1 MVEERREGDQAR
13 EDGRDD
19 GRRGTRT
26 STFGVGRRES
36 HDAAEFYAR
45 FTPPVVSDADEV
57 APHVV
62 RDALFLGEAQKM
74 TDDQVA
80 DDSVALVVTSPPY
93 FAGKEYETA
102 MGQGHIPGSYREYLG
117 MLHDVFER
125 CAAKLEP
132 GGRIAVN
139 VANLGRKP
147 YRSLSSDVVAILES
161 LGLLLRGEIIWQ
173 KQKGATGSTAWG
185 SYQSPTNPVLRDI
198 TERIVIAGKGRFDR
212 AHNARERR
220 KLGLPWQGSIRQED
234 FLDQTLD
241 VWDIP
246 AESATRVGHP
256 APFPVELPSRLI
268 DLYTYYDDLVL
279 DPFMGAGSTAVAAVR
294 SDRHFVGFDTDE
306 GYLELA
312 RARIDEEVAARAA
325 RLDDARPRVV
335 VVPKSLRDDDDD
347 DVDEAARVVGHGR
360 KARDLAEAVLESAG
374 FEITGRAVKPVRG
387 GIEVPFVARD
397 ERGREW
403 WFDVGGVLS
412 AHRPGLQRTD
422 AVWKAIGRAAALAG
436 QWERRHAGE
445 ERPPLVLLTTHAPAA
460 GSVGDDALAAMT
472 GPTGP
477 ICDVIE
483 LLDAVG
489 DLQRLEEHARGGS

>member
-1 MVEERREGDQAR
+1 MADE
-13 EDGRDD
+13 
-19 GRRGTRT
+19 RRGTKT

-45 FTPPVVSDADEV
+45 FTPPVVSDDDVV
-57 APHVV
+57 AAHAV
-62 RDALFLGEAQKM
+62 RDELFLGEAQQM

-80 DDSVALVVTSPPY
+80 DGSVALVVTSPPY

-117 MLHDVFER
+117 MLHQVFER

-147 YRSLSSDVVAILES
+147 YRSLSSDVIAILES

-198 TERIVIAGKGRFDR
+198 TERIIVAGKGRFDR

-220 KLGLPWQGSIRQED
+220 QRGLPWQGSIRQED

-268 DLYTYYDDLVL
+268 ELYTYYDDLVL

-294 SDRHFVGFDTDE
+294 SDRHYVGFDTDE
-306 GYLELA
+306 GYLALA
-312 RARIDEEVAARAA
+312 RARIAEEV
-325 RLDDARPRVV
+325 DAREERRSEAPSRVV
-335 VVPKSLRDDDDD
+335 VVPKSLRDEADDDL
-347 DVDEAARVVGHGR
+347 DVATRVVHHGR
-360 KARDLAEAVLESAG
+360 KARDLAEVVLESAG
-374 FEITGRAVKPVRG
+374 FEITGRGVKPVRG
-387 GIEVPFVARD
+387 GVEVPFVARD
-397 ERGREW
+397 QRGAEW
-403 WFDVGGVLS
+403 WFDVAGALS

-422 AVWKAIGRAAALAG
+422 ALWKALGRAAALSQ
-436 QWERRHAGE
+436 QWSRRHAGVD
-445 ERPPLVLLTTHAPAA
+445 RPRLVLLTTHGPAP
-460 GSVGDDALAAMT
+460 GSVGDDALAALS
-472 GPTGP
+472 GDGLPLAG
-477 ICDVIE
+477 VIE
-483 LLDAVG
+483 MLGDGA
-489 DLQRLEEHARGGS
+489 DLQRLEELARGDT

>member
-1 MVEERREGDQAR
+1 MAEERGD
-13 EDGRDD
+13 D
-19 GRRGTRT
+19 RRGTRT

-45 FTPPVVSDADEV
+45 FTPPELSDADAV
-57 APHVV
+57 APHAV
-62 RDALFLGEAQKM
+62 RDQLFLGEAQRM

-147 YRSLSSDVVAILES
+147 YRSLSSDVIAILEG

-220 KLGLPWQGSIRQED
+220 KRGLPWQGSIHQED

-256 APFPVELPSRLI
+256 APFPVELPARLI

-312 RARIDEEVAARAA
+312 RARIDEEVEARGQRRERSA
-325 RLDDARPRVV
+325 PRVV
-335 VVPKSLRDDDDD
+335 VVPKSLRDDDAD
-347 DVDEAARVVGHGR
+347 DEAARAVLQGR
-360 KARDLAEAVLESAG
+360 KARDLAEAVLESVG

-387 GIEVPFVARD
+387 GVEVPFVARD
-397 ERGREW
+397 RSGREW
-403 WFDVGGVLS
+403 WFDVGGALS
-412 AHRPGLQRTD
+412 AHRPGLQRSE
-422 AVWKAIGRAAALAG
+422 AVWKAVGRAAALSH
-436 QWERRHAGE
+436 QWDRRHDPAH
-445 ERPPLVLLTTHAPAA
+445 RPPLVLLTTHAAPA
-460 GSVGDDALAAMT
+460 GSVGDDALAALT
-472 GPTGP
+472 GEGLP
-477 ICDVIE
+477 ICDVVE
-483 LLDAVG
+483 LLDNDD
-489 DLQRLEEHARGGS
+489 DLRRLEGYARGGA